1 MTNIGIVTGLEV
13 FFYEVFAEEEG
24 MLRHHLPA
32 DLRAGFSPATIQE
45 HGSPRPPARLISIRT
60 QSIVPFEWAGLLD
73 GILARATGHDVLTRY
88 RESTRS
94 HIPCGY
100 LPLYCARA
108 VAEQAMLLW
117 MALLRK
123 LPRQIQQFATFDR
136 DGLTG
141 RECEHKH
148 LLVVGV
154 GNIGSEAVKIGQSLG
169 MAVRGVDIKQREP
182 SVSYVSK
189 EQGLPWADII
199 VCAMNLTADNVA
211 YFNFSSLKHCKR
223 GAIFVNVARGEM
235 SPAADLLRLLDEGH
249 LGGVGLDVFD
259 QEPMLA
265 TALRTGQAAPA
276 ENIRFTLELARR
288 PDVICTPHNAFNTV
302 ESVER
307 KALQSAQQ
315 VEYFLKNGKF
325 FWRIP

>member
-24 MLRHHLPA
+24 MLRRHLPA

-117 MALLRK
+117 M
-123 LPRQIQQFATFDR
+123 
-136 DGLTG
+136 
-141 RECEHKH
+141 
-148 LLVVGV
+148 
-154 GNIGSEAVKIGQSLG
+154 
-169 MAVRGVDIKQREP
+169 
-182 SVSYVSK
+182 
-189 EQGLPWADII
+189 
-199 VCAMNLTADNVA
+199 
-211 YFNFSSLKHCKR
+211 
-223 GAIFVNVARGEM
+223 
-235 SPAADLLRLLDEGH
+235 
-249 LGGVGLDVFD
+249 
-259 QEPMLA
+259 
-265 TALRTGQAAPA
+265 
-276 ENIRFTLELARR
+276 
-288 PDVICTPHNAFNTV
+288 
-302 ESVER
+302 
-307 KALQSAQQ
+307 
-315 VEYFLKNGKF
+315 
-325 FWRIP
+325 